1 MQEHGNDFIEDSKIM
16 YNIEDSKDTTNIT
29 TLGRALS
36 SPVRIQMIRLVNK
49 KNMLASEIAAELHL
63 PLSSTIFHLNIL
75 EEAGIIKKSFST
87 KGKGTLHWYTYVT
100 NIAMIRFRNSNGYS
114 KPESRAPYVHQINI
128 GEYIDAEFSKQC
140 GIATDEKQ
148 IMSQDPHNAFV
159 AGRQDAQIIWS
170 EGYGS
175 LLYAIP
181 NNYAQQGKLNE
192 IKISLE
198 ICSEAPGFNSD
209 YPSDITFSINGI
221 EICTFVSPGDY
232 GDRYGKFTPSWW
244 YPESTK
250 YGTLTNISIRSNGV
264 FLNEKLVNKS
274 ISLDNLR
281 LQESNKTTFGIEVK
295 KNAHHPGGFNIFGSK
310 FGDYDQHIIFTATY
324 KQA

>member
-1 MQEHGNDFIEDSKIM
+1 MENRDNYFIEDSKII
-16 YNIEDSKDTTNIT
+16 YDIEGTKDTTKLAA
-29 TLGRALS
+29 LGRALS

-49 KNMLASEIAAELHL
+49 KNMLASEIAAELNL
-63 PLSSTIFHLNIL
+63 PLSSAIFHLNIL
-75 EEAGIIKKSFST
+75 EEAGIINKSFST
-87 KGKGTLHWYTYVT
+87 KGKGTLHWYTYST
-100 NIAMIRFRNSNGYS
+100 NIAIIRFRNSNGYS

-128 GEYIDAEFSKQC
+128 GEYIDAEFSNQC
-140 GIATDEKQ
+140 GIATADKQ
-148 IMSQDPHNAFV
+148 IMAADPHNVFV
-159 AGRQDAQIIWS
+159 AGRHDAQIIWS

-181 NNYAQQGKLNE
+181 NNYAQQGKLDE

-221 EICTFVSPGDY
+221 ELCTFVSLGDY

-250 YGTLTNISIRSNGV
+250 YGILTNIRIRSNGV

-274 ISLDNLR
+274 ICLQDLK
-281 LQESNKTTFGIEVK
+281 LQESNKTTFGIAVK
-295 KNAHHPGGFNIFGSK
+295 KNAQHPGGFNIFGSK
-310 FGDYDQHIIFTATY
+310 FGDYDQHIVFTATY

>member
-1 MQEHGNDFIEDSKIM
+1 MQEHDGDFIEDSKII
-16 YNIEDSKDTTNIT
+16 YDVDGAKDTINLAA
-29 TLGRALS
+29 LGRALS
-36 SPVRIQMIRLVNK
+36 SPIRIQMIGLVNK

-75 EEAGIIKKSFST
+75 EDAGIIKKSFST
-87 KGKGTLHWYTYVT
+87 KGKGTLHWYTYGV
-100 NIAMIRFRNSNGYS
+100 NMAVIRFRNSNGDS
-114 KPESRAPYVHQINI
+114 KPESIAPYVHQINI
-128 GEYIDAEFSKQC
+128 GEYIDAELSDQC
-140 GIATDEKQ
+140 GIATAERQ
-148 IMSQDPHNAFV
+148 IMSEDPHNVFV

-170 EGYGS
+170 QGYGS

-181 NNYAQQGKLNE
+181 NNYAQRGKLDE

-198 ICSEAPGFNSD
+198 ICSEAPGFNND

-250 YGTLTNISIRSNGV
+250 YGILTNISIRSNGV
-264 FLNEKLVNKS
+264 FLNERLVNKS
-274 ISLDNLR
+274 IGIYNLR
-281 LQESNKTTFGIEVK
+281 LQETNKTTFGIEVK
-295 KNAHHPGGFNIFGSK
+295 RNAQHPGGFNIFGSK
-310 FGDYDQHIIFTATY
+310 FGDYAQHIIFTATY
-324 KQA
+324 RL

>member
-1 MQEHGNDFIEDSKIM
+1 MQEHDNNFIEDTKIM
-16 YNIEDSKDTTNIT
+16 YDIEDTKDTTKLAA
-29 TLGRALS
+29 LGRALS

-49 KNMLASEIAAELHL
+49 KNMLASEIAAELKL

-75 EEAGIIKKSFST
+75 EDAGIIKKSFST

-100 NIAMIRFRNSNGYS
+100 NIAIIRFRNSNGYF

-128 GEYIDAEFSKQC
+128 GEYIDAEFSDQC

-148 IMSQDPHNAFV
+148 IMSADPHNAFV
-159 AGRQDAQIIWS
+159 SGRQDAQIIWS

-181 NNYAQQGKLNE
+181 NNYAQQGNLNE

-198 ICSEAPGFNSD
+198 ICSEAPGFNND

-221 EICTFVSPGDY
+221 EICTFVSTGDY
-232 GDRYGKFTPSWW
+232 GDRYGRFTPSWW

-250 YGTLTNISIRSNGV
+250 YGILTNISIRSNGV

-274 ISLDNLR
+274 ICLNNLK
-281 LQESNKTTFGIEVK
+281 LQEKNKTTFGIEVK
-295 KNAHHPGGFNIFGSK
+295 KNAQHPGGFNIFGSK

-324 KQA
+324 KQ

>member
-1 MQEHGNDFIEDSKIM
+1 MQANDNNFIEDSKIM
-16 YNIEDSKDTTNIT
+16 YDIEDAKDTTNLAA
-29 TLGRALS
+29 LGRALS

-49 KNMLASEIAAELHL
+49 KNMLASEIAAELNL
-63 PLSSTIFHLNIL
+63 PLSSAIFHLNIL
-75 EEAGIIKKSFST
+75 EDAGIIKKSFST

-128 GEYIDAEFSKQC
+128 GEYIDAEFSNQC
-140 GIATDEKQ
+140 GIATAEKQ
-148 IMSQDPHNAFV
+148 IMSANPHNAFV
-159 AGRQDAQIIWS
+159 SGRQDAQIIWS

-181 NNYAQQGKLNE
+181 NDYAQQGTLNE

-198 ICSEAPGFNSD
+198 ICSEAPGFNND
-209 YPSDITFSINGI
+209 YPSDIAFSINGI
-221 EICTFVSPGDY
+221 ELCTFVSLGDY

-250 YGTLTNISIRSNGV
+250 YGILTNISIRSNGV

-274 ISLDNLR
+274 INLHDLK
-281 LQESNKTTFGIEVK
+281 LQERNKTTFGIEVK

-324 KQA
+324 K

>member
-1 MQEHGNDFIEDSKIM
+1 MHEHDSDFIEDSKII
-16 YNIEDSKDTTNIT
+16 YDIEGTKDTTNIAAF
-29 TLGRALS
+29 GKALS

-49 KNMLASEIAAELHL
+49 KNMLASEIAAELNL

-87 KGKGTLHWYTYVT
+87 KGKGTLHWYTYDT
-100 NIAMIRFRNSNGYS
+100 NIAIIRFRNSNGHL
-114 KPESRAPYVHQINI
+114 KPENRTPYVHQIGI
-128 GEYIDAEFSKQC
+128 GEYIDAEFSNQC
-140 GIATDEKQ
+140 GIATAEKQ
-148 IMSQDPHNAFV
+148 IMSANPHNAFV

-181 NNYAQQGKLNE
+181 NNYAQQGKLDE

-198 ICSEAPGFNSD
+198 ICSEAPGFNNN

-221 EICTFVSPGDY
+221 EICTFISPGDY

-250 YGTLTNISIRSNGV
+250 YGILTNISIRPTGV
-264 FLNEKLVNKS
+264 YLNERLVNKS
-274 ISLDNLR
+274 ICLDDLR
-281 LQESNKTTFGIEVK
+281 LEETNKTTFGIEVK
-295 KNAHHPGGFNIFGSK
+295 KNAQHPGGFNIFGSN
-310 FGDYDQHIIFTATY
+310 FGDYAQHIIFTATY
-324 KQA
+324 GL

>member
-1 MQEHGNDFIEDSKIM
+1 MQEHDNDFIEDSKII
-16 YNIEDSKDTTNIT
+16 YDIEGTKDTTSLAA
-29 TLGRALS
+29 LGRALS

-49 KNMLASEIAAELHL
+49 KNMLASEIAAELNL
-63 PLSSTIFHLNIL
+63 PLSSAIFHLNIL
-75 EEAGIIKKSFST
+75 EEAGIVQKSFST
-87 KGKGTLHWYTYVT
+87 KGKGTLHWYTYCT
-100 NIAMIRFRNSNGYS
+100 NIAIIRFRNSNGHL
-114 KPESRAPYVHQINI
+114 KAENRAPYVHHINI

-140 GIATDEKQ
+140 GIATAEKQ
-148 IMSQDPHNAFV
+148 IMSADPHNAFV
-159 AGRQDAQIIWS
+159 AGRQDAQVIWS

-181 NNYAQQGKLNE
+181 NNYAQQGDLKE
-192 IKISLE
+192 INISLE
-198 ICSEAPGFNSD
+198 ICSEAPGFNNN

-221 EICTFVSPGDY
+221 EICTFVSLGDY

-250 YGTLTNISIRSNGV
+250 YVILTNISIRSNGV
-264 FLNEKLVNKS
+264 FINEKLVNKA
-274 ISLDNLR
+274 ICLQDLK

-295 KNAHHPGGFNIFGSK
+295 KNAQHPGGFNIFGSK

-324 KQA
+324 K